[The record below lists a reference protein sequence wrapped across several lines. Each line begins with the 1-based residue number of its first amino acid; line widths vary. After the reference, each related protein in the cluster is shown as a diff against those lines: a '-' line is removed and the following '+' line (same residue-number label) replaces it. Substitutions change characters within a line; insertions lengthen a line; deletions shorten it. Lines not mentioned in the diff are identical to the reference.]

1 MKKNLK
7 ILIVALIITVIATY
21 TNIVLA
27 VNQKD
32 INNLQK
38 EQTDINNS
46 ISDAK
51 DELEDVQKEKDDTL
65 TEVNNLTSQISGY
78 EDEIDN
84 LEDEI
89 SGLQT
94 KINDAE
100 TQIKKDEEEYQK
112 QQEALNLRL
121 VEMYEQGDVSYLDL
135 LLSSEDLIDFIS
147 SYYMVSELASY
158 DTEMLKQVEEEK
170 QKIENEK
177 TELENNKASLDNAK
191 ETKEA
196 KAQALTV
203 AKKEKQEKVNELSQD
218 EKKLQAEIDELQ
230 SHESSIKKKVAQMK
244 AEYDRQLEEQ
254 RKKNTK
260 PSSSS
265 SSSSGS
271 SSSPGNATSSY
282 GFGWP
287 VANHNI
293 GTGYGVKGKYWSLG
307 YHTGI
312 DFPVSDGTAVFSIG
326 DGKVV
331 DAVRNSAAYGNYLV
345 IYHGDNIYSLYAHA
359 SSLLVSEGQTVTKG
373 QQIMKSGHSG
383 NVTGPHLHFEI
394 RTPNSGFHNCVN
406 PRSYLP

>member
-65 TEVNNLTSQISGY
+65 TEVNDLTSQISGY
-78 EDEIDN
+78 EDEIDD

-94 KINDAE
+94 KIDDAE

-158 DTEMLKQVEEEK
+158 DTEMLKQVE
-170 QKIENEK
+170 
-177 TELENNKASLDNAK
+177 
-191 ETKEA
+191 EA

-265 SSSSGS
+265 SSSSSSGS

-287 VANHNI
+287 VANHTI